1 MQYWPMMHQKELSLI
16 KKFTEDQIKRYSRQ
30 IILPE
35 VGGIGQRRLLDSKV
49 LVLGAGGLGSAAI
62 AYLAAAGIGTLGI
75 VDNDVVEI
83 SNLQRQIIHGGNIGI
98 SKARSAENFV
108 RTINSDVDVVA
119 YEERLHADNAEKMV
133 RDYDF
138 VIDGS
143 DNFPTHY
150 LINDACVLEKKPC
163 SHGSILRYEGYAT
176 TSVPMKG
183 PCYRCIFKKPP
194 PPGLI
199 PNCQEAGVFGVLP
212 GIIGTIQASE
222 ALKYILGI
230 GELLAGR
237 LLCFN
242 ALDMSFFEAA
252 AERNLNCPICGDHP
266 YIQVLDERNYALT
279 AALECNLGKL

>member
-1 MQYWPMMHQKELSLI
+1 MI

-35 VGGIGQRRLLDSKV
+35 VGGIGQRKLLNSKV

-62 AYLAAAGIGTLGI
+62 AYLAAAGIGTLGVI
-75 VDNDVVEI
+75 DSDMVEL
-83 SNLQRQIIHGGNIGI
+83 SNLQRQIIHGGNIGVP
-98 SKARSAENFV
+98 KTKSAESFV
-108 RTINSDVDVVA
+108 RTINSDVGVVT
-119 YEERLHADNAEKMV
+119 YEERFQAGNARETVK
-133 RDYDF
+133 DYDF

-150 LINDACVLEKKPC
+150 LINDACVLEKKPY

-176 TSVPMKG
+176 TVVPQSG
-183 PCYRCIFKKPP
+183 PCYRCIFKNPP

-212 GIIGTIQASE
+212 GIIGAIQASE
-222 ALKYILGI
+222 ALKFILGI
-230 GELLAGR
+230 GELLAGK

-242 ALDMSFFEAA
+242 ALDTSFYEAA
-252 AERNLNCPICGDHP
+252 AERNKKCDICGDYP
-266 YIQVLDERNYALT
+266 NINEIEQKNYLEIT
-279 AALECNLGKL
+279 AVECNLREI

>member
-1 MQYWPMMHQKELSLI
+1 MT
-16 KKFTEDQIKRYSRQ
+16 KKFTDDQIRRYSRQ

-35 VGGIGQRRLLDSKV
+35 VGGTGQHKLLNSKV

-75 VDNDVVEI
+75 MDNDLVEI
-83 SNLQRQIIHGGNIGI
+83 SNLQRQIIHGGNIGM
-98 SKARSAENFV
+98 SKSKSAESFV
-108 RTINSDVDVVA
+108 RTINSDVDVVT
-119 YEERLHADNAEKMV
+119 YEERFQAGNARKMV
-133 RDYDF
+133 KGYDF

-150 LINDACVLEKKPC
+150 MINDACILEKKPL

-176 TSVPMKG
+176 TVLPMKG
-183 PCYRCIFKKPP
+183 PCYRCIFKRPP

-212 GIIGTIQASE
+212 GIIGSIQASE
-222 ALKYILGI
+222 ALKFILGI
-230 GELLAGR
+230 GELLNGS

-242 ALDMSFFEAA
+242 ALDMSFYSAS
-252 AERNLNCPICGDHP
+252 AERNGNCVVCGDHP
-266 YIQVLDERNYALT
+266 NVQAIDQRNYVET
-279 AALECNLGKL
+279 MPEECLLKNAVTTDYD

>member
-1 MQYWPMMHQKELSLI
+1 MI

-35 VGGIGQRRLLDSKV
+35 VGGIGQHKLLNSKV

-62 AYLAAAGIGTLGI
+62 AYLSAAGVGTLGI
-75 VDNDVVEI
+75 MDNDIVEI
-83 SNLQRQIIHGGNIGI
+83 SNLQRQIIHGGNIGM
-98 SKARSAENFV
+98 SKARSAEIFAC
-108 RTINSDVDVVA
+108 TLNSDVDVVT
-119 YEERLHADNAEKMV
+119 YEERFSADNARKIV

-138 VIDGS
+138 IIDGS

-150 LINDACVLEKKPC
+150 LINDSCVLEKKPC
-163 SHGSILRYEGYAT
+163 SHGSILRYEGYVIT
-176 TSVPMKG
+176 VIPMRG
-183 PCYRCIFKKPP
+183 PCYRCIFNKPP

-212 GIIGTIQASE
+212 GIIGSIQASE
-222 ALKYILGI
+222 ALKFILGI

-242 ALDMSFFEAA
+242 AFDMSFYEAA
-252 AERNLNCPICGDHP
+252 AERKMNCAICGDHP
-266 YIQVLDERNYALT
+266 DIRDIDQRNYAEMT
-279 AALECNLGKL
+279 ATGCNLELL